1 MFFDMPFYSS
11 HPSSGVL
18 HNTLKEVLD
27 QRGMSAF
34 KLSKEAN
41 LSPTTTRKIYHD
53 HTYIPS
59 PNVLERMCIVLQV
72 GPGELLTLTSIIGSG
87 IQGSG
92 IV

>member
-1 MFFDMPFYSS
+1 MPFYSAF
-11 HPSSGVL
+11 PSSGVL
-18 HNTLKEVLD
+18 QNTLKDVLD
-27 QRGMSAF
+27 SRGMSAF

-41 LSPTTTRKIYHD
+41 LSPTTTRKIYQD

-72 GPGELLTLTSIIGSG
+72 NPGDLLTVSSIMGSG
-87 IQGSG
+87 ISGSG